1 MLYFILT
8 VVVVGLAMTAMGVG
22 LIFSNRCLRGS
33 CGGPEA
39 LNADG
44 ESLSCGACPNRQE
57 KALSEENASAI

>member
-8 VVVVGLAMTAMGVG
+8 VLVVGLAMTAMGVG

-44 ESLSCGACPNRQE
+44 ESLSCGACSNHKE
-57 KALSEENASAI
+57 KAPGEENVSAI